1 MSGDGL
7 PGGKTVEVDDRR
19 ERGHSVWQE
28 RSFADVVSQGKM
40 GKARI
45 FMGDSISLGKWIKL

>member
-28 RSFADVVSQGKM
+28 RSFPYVVSQGKM

-45 FMGDSISLGKWIKL
+45 FMGDSISFGKWIKL